1 MPRVELRKQEFETMA
16 VKLPIYLDNN
26 STTRT
31 DPRVVESMLPYFTEH
46 FGNAAS
52 KTHSFGW
59 KADEAVN
66 QARESIARVIN
77 ASAKEIIFTSGAT
90 ESDNLAIKGATAML
104 RSRGNHV
111 ITVCTEHKAILD
123 PCKRLQQNGFDVT
136 YLPVNR
142 EGLISLDLLA
152 NAATDRTVL
161 ISVMAANNEIGTLQP
176 LAEIGELCK
185 ERGILFHT
193 DAAQA
198 YGKIPLDV
206 EALGIDLL
214 SISGHKIYGP
224 KGIGA
229 IYVRRRDPH
238 VRLEPQ
244 IDGGGHERGMRS
256 GTLPVPLIVG
266 LAKAAELCHE
276 EMPAE
281 TQRLQELRDRLQN
294 GLLENLDEV
303 FVNGHPEQ
311 RLAGNLNM
319 SFAHIQG
326 EALLMTLR
334 NVALSSG
341 SACTSANVEPS
352 YVLRALGLTEE
363 MAHGSLRFG
372 LGRFTTAEEIDF
384 VVEEVTRVVK
394 QLRAMSPTYA
404 LAQQNA

>member
-1 MPRVELRKQEFETMA
+1 MA

>member
-59 KADEAVN
+59 KADEAVS